1 MAEKTITI
9 KDNSGEDFEIKDI
22 KSFHQHILEKHA
34 TGTSKH
40 YEDGHWLTVDDEFRK
55 MITNYTSQ
63 T

>member
-1 MAEKTITI
+1 MVENTITI

-34 TGTSKH
+34 TGTSKL
-40 YEDGHWLTVDDEFRK
+40 YEDGHWFTVDDEFRK

>member
-1 MAEKTITI
+1 MVKKTITI

-34 TGTSKH
+34 AGTSEH
-40 YEDGHWLTVDDEFRK
+40 YEDGHWFTVDDEFRK
-55 MITNYTSQ
+55 MITNHTNQ

>member
-22 KSFHQHILEKHA
+22 KSFLQHLLEKHA
-34 TGTSKH
+34 AGTSKH
-40 YEDGHWLTVDDEFRK
+40 YEDGHWFTVDDEFRK
-55 MITNYTSQ
+55 MITNLTNQ

>member
-22 KSFHQHILEKHA
+22 KSFHQHLLEKHA
-34 TGTSKH
+34 AGTSKH
-40 YEDGHWLTVDDEFRK
+40 YEDGHWFTVDDEFRK
-55 MITNYTSQ
+55 MIINLTNQ

>member
-9 KDNSGEDFEIKDI
+9 KDNSGEDFEMKDL

-34 TGTSKH
+34 AGTSKH
-40 YEDGHWLTVDDEFRK
+40 YEDGHWFTVDDEFRK
-55 MITNYTSQ
+55 MIINLTNQ

>member
-1 MAEKTITI
+1 MVEKTITI

-34 TGTSKH
+34 AGTSEH
-40 YEDGHWLTVDDEFRK
+40 FEDGHWFTVDDEFRK
-55 MITNYTSQ
+55 MIINLTNQ

>member
-1 MAEKTITI
+1 MVENTITI

-40 YEDGHWLTVDDEFRK
+40 YEDGHWFTVDDEFRK
-55 MITNYTSQ
+55 MITNLTNQ

>member
-22 KSFHQHILEKHA
+22 KSFHQHILEKHT
-34 TGTSKH
+34 TGTSEH
-40 YEDGHWLTVDDEFRK
+40 FEDGHWFTVDDEFRK
-55 MITNYTSQ
+55 MIINLTNQ

>member
-22 KSFHQHILEKHA
+22 KSFHQHLLEKHA
-34 TGTSKH
+34 ASTSKH
-40 YEDGHWLTVDDEFRK
+40 YEDGHWFTVDDEFRK
-55 MITNYTSQ
+55 MIINLTNQ

>member
-1 MAEKTITI
+1 MVENTITI

-22 KSFHQHILEKHA
+22 KSFHQHILEKHV

-40 YEDGHWLTVDDEFRK
+40 YEDGHWFTVDDEFRK

>member
-40 YEDGHWLTVDDEFRK
+40 YEDGHWFTVDDEFRK
-55 MITNYTSQ
+55 MITSHTSQ

>member
-9 KDNSGEDFEIKDI
+9 KDNSGEDFEMKDL

-34 TGTSKH
+34 AGTSKH
-40 YEDGHWLTVDDEFRK
+40 YEDGHWFTVDDEFRK
-55 MITNYTSQ
+55 IITNLSNQ

>member
-9 KDNSGEDFEIKDI
+9 KDNSGEDFEMKDL

-34 TGTSKH
+34 AGTSKH
-40 YEDGHWLTVDDEFRK
+40 YEDGHWFTVDDEFRK
-55 MITNYTSQ
+55 MITNLTKQ

>member
-22 KSFHQHILEKHA
+22 KLFYHHILEKHA
-34 TGTSKH
+34 AGTSKH
-40 YEDGHWLTVDDEFRK
+40 YEDGHWFTVDDEFRK
-55 MITNYTSQ
+55 MIKNHSNQ